1 MDEFYLFFIS
11 KKLNIYNMITNTM
24 EIEDKYPEI
33 LQDVSNFYSKNPNG
47 ILVIR
52 GATAT
57 GKSKL
62 SILLAKDIPSEI
74 ISADSRQIFRYMNI
88 GTDKVPLEIR
98 NQIPHYQID
107 IVNPDQTY
115 TAWQRKKDT
124 QEYINQILN
133 NENFPIIV
141 WWTGLYI
148 DTLYKNFS
156 LPESAPNRE
165 LRKDLEEKEKQEP
178 WYLHK
183 ELTKIDP
190 EEAQKMHPNSL
201 RYLIRALEI
210 FYTTWKT
217 KTEGFFQQPV
227 EQPLFL
233 LWLRRE
239 KEETNR
245 KINARIKQMFQ
256 EWLIDE
262 VNWLLKKWYKPD
274 LQSMQWIGYKEIIG
288 YLQWEY
294 DREKTEELLKRNT
307 HHLAKKQRTRF
318 RRYVAEGK
326 TSPKHNVT
334 YKTYYL

>member
-1 MDEFYLFFIS
+1 MV
-11 KKLNIYNMITNTM
+11 
-24 EIEDKYPEI
+24 EIEEIYSEI
-33 LQDVSNFYSKNPNG
+33 LQDVSEFWDKNPNWV
-47 ILVIR
+47 LVIR

-62 SILLAKDIPSEI
+62 SLLLAKEIQSEI

-98 NQIPHYQID
+98 KQVPHYQID
-107 IVNPDQTY
+107 ILDPDQTY
-115 TAWQRKKDT
+115 TAWQRKQDT
-124 QEYINQILN
+124 QKYINQIKN
-133 NENFPIIV
+133 NNKAPIIV

-148 DTLYKNFS
+148 DTIYKNFS

-165 LRKDLEEKEKQEP
+165 LRKQLTEKEEREP

-210 FYTTWKT
+210 FYTTGKT
-217 KTEGFFQQPV
+217 KTEGFFEQPV

-239 KEETNR
+239 KEETNKR
-245 KINARIKQMFQ
+245 INTRIKEMFK
-256 EWLIDE
+256 EWLIEE
-262 VNWLLKKWYKPD
+262 VEWLLKQWYKPE
-274 LQSMQWIGYKEIIG
+274 LQSMQGIGYKEIIG

-294 DREKTEELLKRNT
+294 DIEKCEELLRRNT

-326 TSPKHNVT
+326 VSPKPNVT